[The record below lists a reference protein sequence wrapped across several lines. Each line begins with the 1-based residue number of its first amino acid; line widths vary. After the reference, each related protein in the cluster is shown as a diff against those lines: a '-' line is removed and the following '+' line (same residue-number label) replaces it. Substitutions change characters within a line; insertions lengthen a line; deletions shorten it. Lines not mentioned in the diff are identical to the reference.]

1 MEWTRN
7 LARGAF
13 DAVLS
18 LRYNWGIGI
27 LSVALA
33 VALWVF
39 VTDREDPDRTAFV
52 LGTVPIEAINVPPD
66 QAVLSISES
75 GVRVR
80 ARAPESVFD
89 NLTTEDFRA
98 TVDLSDAVGEQIT
111 ATVMV
116 ESLERRADVVDFT
129 PTEVRVTL
137 EPVIQRSVPVG
148 VREVGGLPRGFR
160 LGEVV
165 VDVSEAVVT
174 GPERL
179 VNQVVVAEADV
190 NLAGADAD
198 FEQRVPLQARDG
210 QGGDVQGVSVEPEA
224 AVVQV
229 AVEQLEFSAA
239 YIVQPNVTGTPAV
252 GYNVTAISVTPA
264 FVTISGPADL
274 FAALDP
280 IAGILT
286 DAVSID
292 GATTDVVRT
301 VALQLPAG
309 ATVAAPGPGVTVT
322 VTIEPAVGTFGF
334 SVALQLT
341 NLEGGLVA
349 TPSQSTLQ
357 VILSGA
363 ATDLRSMTATDVRA
377 TIDLADLDAGEHTVP
392 VLLNIPTFAS
402 VVSVTPAEIT
412 VTIREE

>member
-1 MEWTRN
+1 MRSLRN
-7 LARGAF
+7 FAQGAF

-18 LRYNWGIGI
+18 LRYNWGIGV
-27 LSVALA
+27 LSIALA

-52 LGTVPIEAINVPPD
+52 LGTVPIEAINVPAD

-80 ARAPESVFD
+80 TRAPESVFD

-98 TVDLSDAVGEQIT
+98 TVDLSDAVGEQTT

-137 EPVIQRSVPVG
+137 EPVVQRSVPVG

-165 VDVSEAVVT
+165 VDVDEAVVT

-179 VNQVVVAEADV
+179 VNEVTVAEADV

-210 QGGDVQGVSVEPEA
+210 RGGDIQGVSVEPEA

-229 AVEQLEFSAA
+229 DVEQIDFSNV
-239 YIVQPNVTGTPAV
+239 YVIQPNVTGTPAA
-252 GYNVTAISVTPA
+252 GYNVTAIEVAPA
-264 FVTISGPADL
+264 FVTITGPAEI
-274 FAALDP
+274 FGALDP
-280 IAGILT
+280 IAGIST
-286 DAVSID
+286 DPVSID
-292 GATTDVVRT
+292 GATADVIRT
-301 VALQLPAG
+301 VALQVPEG
-309 ATVAAPGPGVTVT
+309 ATVSAPGPGVTVT
-322 VTIEPAVGTFGF
+322 VTIEPVVGTFGF
-334 SVALQLT
+334 SVALQVA
-341 NLEGGLVA
+341 NLPDGLVV
-349 TPSQSTLQ
+349 TPGVSTLQ
-357 VILSGA
+357 VILSGPAPELRTLTA
-363 ATDLRSMTATDVRA
+363 ADITA
-377 TIDLADLDAGEHTVP
+377 TIDLEGLDAGQHTVP
-392 VLLNIPTFAS
+392 VVMSVPTFAT
-402 VVSVTPAEIT
+402 VVTVTPPQIS
-412 VTIREE
+412 VTIREQ